1 MSKSS
6 NEVRVTLRLPEE
18 TQSLVLAS
26 ALANGR
32 SMNAEIVAILTAAL
46 IPEDSGLTA
55 VERKLA
61 EAMAI
66 VRLAQREGKDG

>member
-18 TQSLVLAS
+18 TQDLVLAS

-32 SMNAEIVAILTAAL
+32 SMNAEIVTILTAAL
-46 IPEDSGLTA
+46 TPEDSGLAA

-66 VRLAQREGKDG
+66 VRLAQKEGKDG